1 MENLTTQIWQI
12 LIIASAISLI
22 LGVIIGYVLFRFS
35 RTVKKQLKTETELKQ
50 MKTKLEEQ
58 NHQLE
63 KHFSESTELLKN
75 IAQDYQK
82 LYHHL
87 SDSSVKLLPETKS
100 NLFDHNLIKNQEN
113 QSIDPTECNQPK
125 DYSEGSSG
133 ILKNFSKIFNKK

>member
-1 MENLTTQIWQI
+1 
-12 LIIASAISLI
+12 
-22 LGVIIGYVLFRFS
+22 
-35 RTVKKQLKTETELKQ
+35 

-87 SDSSVKLLPETKS
+87 PTLL
-100 NLFDHNLIKNQEN
+100 
-113 QSIDPTECNQPK
+113 
-125 DYSEGSSG
+125 
-133 ILKNFSKIFNKK
+133 